1 MMTQAT
7 AKQIKLHLVTIESL
21 VPEKH
26 LLRKV
31 ERLVDFSFIYREV
44 EECYCHNNGRP
55 SIDPVVIV
63 KYLLIGFLYGIESE
77 RRIEQE
83 IQVNMAYRW
92 FLGLD
97 IDEPVPDHS
106 TISYNRKK
114 RFAGKEL
121 LRKLF
126 ERVVRVCISQG
137 LVAGKLILTDSTHV
151 KANTS
156 LQSEQVVEVEY
167 RPAEYLSVLDTYEQ
181 KERKRLEEAGRIPPP
196 KGNPKNGIQT
206 DQQNGSGCRIL

>member
-7 AKQIKLHLVTIESL
+7 AKQIKFHMVTIESL

-44 EECYCHNNGRP
+44 EQCYCRNNGRP

-106 TISYNRKK
+106 TISYNRKNDLRGK
-114 RFAGKEL
+114 SCCENCLSRWFACESAKGL
-121 LRKLF
+121 W
-126 ERVVRVCISQG
+126 QG
-137 LVAGKLILTDSTHV
+137 NSF
-151 KANTS
+151 
-156 LQSEQVVEVEY
+156 
-167 RPAEYLSVLDTYEQ
+167 
-181 KERKRLEEAGRIPPP
+181 
-196 KGNPKNGIQT
+196 
-206 DQQNGSGCRIL
+206 